1 MLSSYKHS
9 LKPSRKSSIKTSLK
23 DSMKGSLENP
33 EKSVMLVSSNFDGE
47 TKERKRAHR
56 DNGLSL
62 LSRCFF
68 LHNDEPR
75 TRKAASLM

>member
-23 DSMKGSLENP
+23 DSLENP

-47 TKERKRAHR
+47 TKERKLAHR

>member
-23 DSMKGSLENP
+23 DSLENP